1 MKILTFDIEDWFHIL
16 DFEATKKVSS
26 WKNFESRIHR
36 NMDIIHEI
44 LEHNNLKATFFILS
58 WMAEKYPDVVK
69 KISDLGYEIG
79 SHTHSH
85 QLAYE
90 QTKEEFYKDVD
101 KSIKIIEDLCG
112 KKVKCF
118 RAPGFSITNKNLW
131 AFEILKELGIEF
143 DSSIFCTSRAH
154 GGLKDYNIFKP
165 SLLKFNGE
173 ILKEFP
179 ISSHS
184 FCGKRI
190 VYSGGGYFRLF
201 PYYFIKKWS
210 INNEYLMTYFHPR
223 DFDYEQPILDGL
235 SSLRKFKCYVGLKH
249 TRSKLEKLLSIHKFT
264 DINEANKNI
273 NWNKV
278 PEYNI

>member
-44 LEHNNLKATFFILS
+44 LENYNLKATFFILS

-85 QLAYE
+85 QLVYE
-90 QTKEEFYKDVD
+90 QTKDEFHKDVD

-112 KKVKCF
+112 KKVKSF

-131 AFEILKELGIEF
+131 AFEILKQLGIEF

-154 GGLKDYNIFKP
+154 GGLKGYNIFEP

-184 FCGKRI
+184 FLGQRI

-210 INNEYLMTYFHPR
+210 
-223 DFDYEQPILDGL
+223 
-235 SSLRKFKCYVGLKH
+235 K
-249 TRSKLEKLLSIHKFT
+249 
-264 DINEANKNI
+264 
-273 NWNKV
+273 
-278 PEYNI
+278 